1 MNRHRVVVVAWRPTK
16 KTERDVIGVWCG
28 SVPESPR
35 SNRSAQKLGSV
46 GSLHS
51 HIQSG
56 SRDRVERIGV
66 GVREARVS
74 KKDHQSGSKYAGSYN
89 IRGE

>member
-1 MNRHRVVVVAWRPTK
+1 MLLVCGVVVCQSPPEA
-16 KTERDVIGVWCG
+16 TEA
-28 SVPESPR
+28 PR
-35 SNRSAQKLGSV
+35 SSV

-89 IRGE
+89 HRGE